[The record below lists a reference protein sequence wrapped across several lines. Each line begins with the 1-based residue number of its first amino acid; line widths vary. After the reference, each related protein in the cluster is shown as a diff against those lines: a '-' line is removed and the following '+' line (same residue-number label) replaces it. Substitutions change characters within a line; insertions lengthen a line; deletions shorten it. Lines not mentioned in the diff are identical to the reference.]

1 MTDTL
6 SALTNRIRAKDSL
19 DVSLLWGLIALGV
32 TGVIMIY
39 SATRQALISA
49 GYNPHYYL
57 ERQALYVVIG
67 IAVMYGISL
76 VDYRRLEMVATP
88 LYISGLLGLF
98 GVIIGI
104 IMANKLS
111 WPVGSAG

>member
-57 ERQALYVVIG
+57 
-67 IAVMYGISL
+67 
-76 VDYRRLEMVATP
+76 
-88 LYISGLLGLF
+88 
-98 GVIIGI
+98 
-104 IMANKLS
+104 
-111 WPVGSAG
+111 